1 VAEAQNNT
9 KPRGATA
16 PKLIVIAVL
25 AIVLVVILYIQFGS
39 SGETPTLAPS
49 EYRPQHATVA
59 EKQASVT
66 SKPNVVEVNTT
77 VGREPA
83 AAPIIDAIHW
93 KPADIETITAYDPFA
108 VPAAFPQPRHVLPG
122 AKGGAEG
129 LKAQAAADEAKKL
142 ADALEKLKLQ
152 LKELEQ
158 RGVHV
163 IVRENDQYAA
173 VIGDRMLHVGDKI
186 NSFTVTAIDT
196 DGVHVE
202 WKESP

>member
-1 VAEAQNNT
+1 M
-9 KPRGATA
+9 
-16 PKLIVIAVL
+16 IAVL
-25 AIVLVVILYIQFGS
+25 ATVLVVILYFQFRSS
-39 SGETPTLAPS
+39 SGTPTLAPS
-49 EYRPQHATVA
+49 AYRPQHAPIA
-59 EKQASVT
+59 GKQASVT
-66 SKPNVVEVNTT
+66 SKPNVVEVKTT

-93 KPADIETITAYDPFA
+93 KPANVETVAAYDPFA
-108 VPAAFPQPRHVLPG
+108 LPAAFPQPRRVATG
-122 AKGGAEG
+122 AKSGAEG

-142 ADALEKLKLQ
+142 ADALEKLRLQ